1 MPTLQLFYGLA
12 VAAGAWLPRIALPFL
27 ALAAGVLVARRRA
40 LALVWAAVALAIG
53 ALVVVVG
60 IGIGRLLFV
69 GSVSPSLIPAGVAD
83 TAFDT
88 VTTAMRD
95 TGIAVLVLAAVVAV
109 VAWFSGPFAAPRR
122 LRGFFGSGIAA
133 VREAAARH
141 GITTERTGEWLY
153 AQRALLR
160 AAVAVIAAAI
170 VLLVRPLTT
179 GLVLW
184 TLVGAAVA
192 VALLELLQ
200 RPVIIVPATAG
211 VPETAGE
218 YRDIEPAS
226 ANPSVN
232 PPTQNRYSHEQISA
246 DLGPRAD
253 R

>member
-1 MPTLQLFYGLA
+1 
-12 VAAGAWLPRIALPFL
+12 
-27 ALAAGVLVARRRA
+27 
-40 LALVWAAVALAIG
+40 
-53 ALVVVVG
+53 
-60 IGIGRLLFV
+60 
-69 GSVSPSLIPAGVAD
+69 
-83 TAFDT
+83 
-88 VTTAMRD
+88 MRD
-95 TGIAVLVLAAVVAV
+95 TGVAVLVLAAVVAF
-109 VAWFSGPFAAPRR
+109 VAWFAGPFAAPRR
-122 LRGFFGSGIAA
+122 LRGFFGSGVAA

-141 GITTERTGEWLY
+141 GISTGRTGEWLY

-200 RPVIIVPATAG
+200 RPAIT

-218 YRDIEPAS
+218 NRDFEPAS
-226 ANPSVN
+226 ANSSVN
-232 PPTQNRYSHEQISA
+232 PLTQNRYSHEQISA
-246 DLGPRAD
+246 DLGPRTD